1 MQLKLSKIYLTAITL
16 LCGVSLTTFA
26 HEAPVVDVQQQ
37 QEALN
42 NTAQPVESTGGE
54 WQPVSSENNATN
66 NASANTAVTTDN
78 GSTVSQQNEWQP
90 VSAQQNN
97 TQPSTQTNVAQSSN
111 AQTPTPVQEE
121 ALAPAD
127 NSGSVKQRVSRL
139 EQQVTNY
146 TQMNL
151 PQQVSDLQQQN
162 AALKGQ
168 LEVAQHN
175 LQTVT
180 DQQKSYYQDLQ
191 QQIAQ
196 LEKNKKPVAAEVSDN
211 SSAAN
216 ADNKTATAFT
226 KKDNIPKEDKTVVAD
241 NTPSLADNAQL
252 TTGSSADQTT
262 ASTDLSTTKKL
273 PSLSD
278 ADSYDKAFRLLS
290 SKHFNGA
297 KIAFGSYLSDY
308 PQGKFAVNAHF
319 WLGEIALMNQHYH
332 VADKQ
337 FKTVVA
343 DYPKSTKVPDAEL
356 KIAMIHAATGKTTV
370 AQKEFKAIRKTY
382 PGTTAAQLA
391 SIRLQQLANATSVQ

>member
-1 MQLKLSKIYLTAITL
+1 MQLKLSKIYLTAIIL
-16 LCGVSLTTFA
+16 LCGISLTSLA

-37 QEALN
+37 QETLD

-54 WQPVSSENNATN
+54 WQPVSSENNAST
-66 NASANTAVTTDN
+66 NTATADN
-78 GSTVSQQNEWQP
+78 GTTASQQNEWQP

-97 TQPSTQTNVAQSSN
+97 AQPNVQQVNVAQSSN
-111 AQTPTPVQEE
+111 VQTATPVQEE
-121 ALAPAD
+121 ALAPTNRD
-127 NSGSVKQRVSRL
+127 GSVKQRVSRL

-168 LEVAQHN
+168 LEIAQHN

-196 LEKNKKPVAAEVSDN
+196 LEKNKKPVATQASDET
-211 SSAAN
+211 S
-216 ADNKTATAFT
+216 TAFT
-226 KKDNIPKEDKTVVAD
+226 KKDSIPKDDKTVVAD
-241 NTPSLADNAQL
+241 NTPSSSTMDNSQL
-252 TTGSSADQTT
+252 TTGSSADQAT

-290 SKHFNGA
+290 NKHFNGA
-297 KIAFGSYLSDY
+297 KTAFSNYLSDY
-308 PQGKFAVNAHF
+308 PQGRFAVNAHF
-319 WLGEIALMNQHYH
+319 WLGEIALMNQHYQA
-332 VADKQ
+332 ADKQ

-356 KIAMIHAATGKTTV
+356 KIAMIHAATGKTTT